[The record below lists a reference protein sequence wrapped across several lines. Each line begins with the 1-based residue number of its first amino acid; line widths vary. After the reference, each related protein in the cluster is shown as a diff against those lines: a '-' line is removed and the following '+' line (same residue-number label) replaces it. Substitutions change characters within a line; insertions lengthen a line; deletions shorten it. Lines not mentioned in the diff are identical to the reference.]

1 LLTIEAELVKT
12 ANEELG
18 LDEAL
23 LGAEVTAGVVE
34 TLITL
39 LEGAADDDTAG
50 ALDGPEPVRAS

>member
-1 LLTIEAELVKT
+1 VKT

-34 TLITL
+34 TLMTTL
-39 LEGAADDDTAG
+39 LEGAADDDTAV